1 MKKTLNELSSLARI
15 IENCFSGLSPTDI
28 FQSQFSLGSPIYKNY
43 NYDLVGFPSDIKKPF
58 GYKRILESFAR
69 SLGYNTY
76 NGLVESGTPDHD
88 LKDNALEYL
97 NPFPISEFYSDLWRV
112 VSNAIMRDLLKDE
125 NFSEHVALG
134 FKRDKAIVKDL
145 SNGFGLT
152 QLLKGQ
158 YEADYSDLTF
168 SPKLNNINHFYG
180 VATSFYSHAL
190 NIGSDRE
197 GSILI
202 ENIPLK
208 EFVTF
213 SEWDGSN
220 FSKFKN
226 KLIQMMNRL
235 FKVELRIKGR
245 NSNPLDR
252 EVTILLKSEY
262 IAGDDEEGHIQ
273 VANRN
278 TLLNNQLAL
287 KTIAAELKNDPQYY
301 RLDETK
307 NYILTARPLFSPY
320 FNNYFDTQTVD
331 VEFKD
336 FMNGLVDIESMSKIG
351 CQPKYSQVFSG
362 TKLYMLNLMP
372 YGYPFKDERYGT
384 VASVEDILDY
394 WKNRVLPNLIP
405 CDRVEAS

>member
-1 MKKTLNELSSLARI
+1 MKKSLNELNSLARI
-15 IENCFSGLSPTDI
+15 IENCFNGISPTDI

-43 NYDLVGFPSDIKKPF
+43 NHDLVGFPSDIKKPF

-76 NGLVESGTPDHD
+76 NGLVESGTPDHE
-88 LKDNALEYL
+88 LKANALEYL
-97 NPFPISEFYSDLWRV
+97 NPFPISAFYSDLWRV
-112 VSNAIMRDLLKDE
+112 VSNAIMGDLIKDE
-125 NFSEHVALG
+125 NFSERVVLG
-134 FKRDKAIVKDL
+134 FKRDKTIAKGL
-145 SNGFGLT
+145 SNGFGFT
-152 QLLKGQ
+152 QLLQGQ
-158 YEADYSDLTF
+158 YGVDYSDLTF
-168 SPKLNNINHFYG
+168 SPKLKDINHFYG
-180 VATSFYSHAL
+180 VATSIYSHAL
-190 NIGSDRE
+190 SISKVKE
-197 GSILI
+197 GPILI
-202 ENIPLK
+202 ENVPLK

-226 KLIQMMNRL
+226 QLIRMMNRL

-252 EVTILLKSEY
+252 EVTMILKSGL
-262 IAGDDEEGHIQ
+262 ITGDNVEGEIQ
-273 VANRN
+273 SANWN

-287 KTIAAELKNDPQYY
+287 KTIAAELKDDPHYY
-301 RLDETK
+301 RLDESK
-307 NYILTARPLFSPY
+307 NYILTDRPLFSEWCTV
-320 FNNYFDTQTVD
+320 YFDTQTVD
-331 VEFKD
+331 VKYDLFRD
-336 FMNGLVDIESMSKIG
+336 GLVDAESISKIG
-351 CQPKYSQVFSG
+351 SQPKRNQVFSG

-372 YGYPFKDERYGT
+372 YGYPFEDERYGT